1 VAASK
6 KNKKAAREPRLLSR
20 LARYAWGPGR
30 PLLLVCAAI
39 AALAVAW
46 YAIWQRVG
54 PTVLASETYHVTPDE
69 VDMTPPPEWI
79 HSDLRAE
86 VFRSASFERSL
97 KLTDEDLTERIA
109 GAFALHPWVA
119 WVRRVEKRH
128 PARVVVE
135 LEYRRPVCMIEV
147 LGELLPVDAGA
158 VLLPKE
164 DFSPV
169 EAARYP
175 RLVGVK
181 TPPVGAVGE
190 RWNDARVLGGAAIAQ
205 VLGDVWEEMN
215 LAVIVP
221 SEPPIPGVAT
231 ELTFTLITRLGTRIF
246 WGRAPGRDGP
256 GEIAADEKLA
266 RLETYYRRYG
276 TLEGSGGPQEL
287 DIYQLRLG
295 ARPGRRA
302 E

>member
-1 VAASK
+1 MPPSK
-6 KNKKAAREPRLLSR
+6 KSKKTAREPGPLSR
-20 LARYAWGPGR
+20 LARYLWGPGR

-39 AALAVAW
+39 GVLAAAW
-46 YAIWQRVG
+46 YAVWQRVG

-119 WVRRVEKRH
+119 RVRRVEKRH
-128 PARVVVE
+128 PARVVVD
-135 LEYRRPVCMIEV
+135 LEYRRPVCTVEV
-147 LGELLPVDAGA
+147 LGELFPVDAKA

-169 EAARYP
+169 ESARYP

-181 TPPVGAVGE
+181 SPPVGAVGE
-190 RWNDARVLGGAAIAQ
+190 RWNDARVTGGAAIAEA
-205 VLGDVWEEMN
+205 LGDVWEEMN

-221 SEPPIPGVAT
+221 SEPPIPGVAA

-256 GEIAADEKLA
+256 GEIPTEEKLA
-266 RLETYYRRYG
+266 RLEKYFDRYG
-276 TLEGSGGPQEL
+276 TLEGNGGPQEL
-287 DIYQLRLG
+287 DIYQFRVG
-295 ARPGRRA
+295 ARLDRR
-302 E
+302 